1 MMIPILNTNG
11 NNNNSPECMAPNCDT
26 HVESFKFM
34 LPMVNIA
41 NEIMWVSLCDQ
52 HMQLQLDQII
62 KAMSNRLTK
71 IGDTVILE

>member
-1 MMIPILNTNG
+1 MTIPILNTDG
-11 NNNNSPECMAPNCDT
+11 NNNDSPECMAPNCDT
-26 HVESFKFM
+26 PVESFKFM

-71 IGDTVILE
+71 IGESVILE

>member
-1 MMIPILNTNG
+1 MTIPILNANG
-11 NNNNSPECMAPNCDT
+11 NNNNNPECMAPNCDT

-41 NEIMWVSLCDQ
+41 NKITWVSLCDQ

-62 KAMSNRLTK
+62 KAISDRLAK
-71 IGDTVILE
+71 VGKTVILE